1 MSLQETFDRALVSL
15 NDAAL
20 DDAHWPAASRFMAEA
35 CGATGNTLVVG
46 HGFGDQ
52 VEIYFARM
60 CRGGERREDMER
72 SYFSWSYWTDERVPR
87 LRVLPDSKVVH
98 VSELFSEQEL
108 KTSVVYNE
116 RLPKFGAQNG
126 LNVRLDGP
134 HGSRIVWTVSD
145 PVDPDGWTS
154 SRVEVVQSLLPFIR
168 QFVRTRMALSFAGVL
183 GASLSNL
190 LADKGL
196 GVIQL
201 NRRGRILDA
210 NDRARDILRR
220 GGNALFEEKGALH
233 ARWPGDD
240 TRLQRMLQELL
251 PLAGGPARG
260 GSMTL
265 RHGSGQP
272 RLTLHTVP
280 SSMNPPAFGN
290 GSSSALLLIVEGCQA
305 PPDTKPLP

>member
-1 MSLQETFDRALVSL
+1 MSLQDTFDRVLASL

-20 DDAHWPAASRFMAEA
+20 DDAQWPAAAASMEDA
-35 CGATGNTLVVG
+35 CGITGSTLVVG
-46 HGFGDQ
+46 RGFGDD
-52 VEIYFARM
+52 VDIYFGRI
-60 CRGGERREDMER
+60 CRLGEGPEDFER
-72 SYFSWSYWTDERVPR
+72 SYFTQSHWRDERLPR

-116 RLPKFGAQNG
+116 RLPLSGAQNG

-134 HGSRIVWTVSD
+134 DGARIVWTVSD
-145 PVDPDGWTS
+145 PVDAAGWAS
-154 SRVEVVQSLLPFIR
+154 WRVDVVRSLLPHIR
-168 QFVRTRMALSFAGVL
+168 QFVRTRLALSFAGVL

-190 LADKGL
+190 LADKGI

-201 NRRGRILDA
+201 NRRGRILEA

-220 GGNALFEEKGALH
+220 EDGFFEERGSVR

-240 TRLQRMLQELL
+240 TRLQRMLQKLL

-260 GSMTL
+260 GSMAL
-265 RHGSGQP
+265 RHGSGRP

-280 SSMNPPAFGN
+280 SSLFPPAFGN
-290 GSSSALLLIVEGCQA
+290 GNSSALLLMVEGWQA
-305 PPDTKPLP
+305 PPDANPLP

>member
-1 MSLQETFDRALVSL
+1 MSLQDTFDRALVSL

-20 DDAHWPAASRFMAEA
+20 DDAHWPAASGFMAEA

-46 HGFGDQ
+46 HGFGDE
-52 VEIYFARM
+52 VEIYFRRI
-60 CRGGERREDMER
+60 CRRGERREDFER
-72 SYFSWSYWTDERVPR
+72 SYFTQTHWRDERLPR

-116 RLPKFGAQNG
+116 RLPLSGAQNG

-134 HGSRIVWTVSD
+134 DGSRIVWTVAD
-145 PVDPDGWTS
+145 PVDAAGWAS
-154 SRVEVVQSLLPFIR
+154 WRVEVVRSLLPFIR
-168 QFVRTRMALSFAGVL
+168 QFVRTRLALSFAGVL

-190 LADKGL
+190 LADKGI

-201 NRRGRILDA
+201 NRRGRILRA
-210 NDRARDILRR
+210 NDRALDILRS
-220 GGNALFEEKGALH
+220 GGALFEEKGVVH

-240 TRLQRMLQELL
+240 TRLQCMLQELL
-251 PLAGGPARG
+251 PLVGGPARG
-260 GSMTL
+260 GSMAL
-265 RHGSGQP
+265 RHGSGRP

-280 SSMNPPAFGN
+280 SSLYPPAFGN

-305 PPDTKPLP
+305 LPDPKPLS